1 MVDFGTLV
9 RIINAAQAIQQA
21 AENVEQNQKDCEE
34 MGGHV
39 ALLTTQL
46 ERLGNNG
53 PLMMDPAVSPAVA
66 KLEEILREA
75 LELVKECQVKRNII
89 HLQCTAGALSRKL
102 RRMNERI
109 MRRTMLLM
117 CAVIGRQECQ
127 RPTQEV
133 NQLTGIEF
141 VYLFGRASSDSLYR
155 SRFSERSDPI
165 VKNDSL

>member
-9 RIINAAQAIQQA
+9 RIINTAQAIQQA

-34 MGGHV
+34 MGGCV

-89 HLQCTAGALSRKL
+89 HLLCTAGALSRKL

-109 MRRTMLLM
+109 MHWNLILL
-117 CAVIGRQECQ
+117 CAMIGRQECQ
-127 RPTQEV
+127 RPTKEV
-133 NQLTGIEF
+133 NQLTGITLLHPL
-141 VYLFGRASSDSLYR
+141 V
-155 SRFSERSDPI
+155 
-165 VKNDSL
+165 

>member
-1 MVDFGTLV
+1 MVDIGTL
-9 RIINAAQAIQQA
+9 RHIIAAAQAIKEA

-34 MGGHV
+34 MGVYV

-46 ERLGNNG
+46 ERLENNG

-66 KLEEILREA
+66 ALEEILREA

-89 HLQCTAGALSRKL
+89 HLLCTAGALSRKL

-117 CAVIGRQECQ
+117 CAMIGRQECQ
-127 RPTQEV
+127 RPTKEV
-133 NQLTGIEF
+133 NQLTGITLLHPL
-141 VYLFGRASSDSLYR
+141 V
-155 SRFSERSDPI
+155 
-165 VKNDSL
+165 